1 MFVEAQLTK
10 SQYDVIRSKAK
21 DRFLSYKK
29 IQEAK
34 KECYPDKK
42 DFKVTET
49 GAEIDLQGLL
59 DHTVTQF
66 GMSTLYAW
74 IRFFECL
81 INLSYKLP
89 LQKWQARGAKNKEI
103 IDIRKH
109 ETRQKFKSE
118 LGLIIDKPKPGYGSS
133 NNGNTARRFFENAA
147 VSSEITGIDIE
158 VIKRFRTIL
167 RAMSSRYTIDLPR
180 FQAYTLE
187 SAHLFVEKYSW
198 YCMPPTIHKVLIH
211 GPIIIETALLPIGQ
225 LSEEAQEA
233 NNKMLKKYREG
244 YSRKISRDKTN
255 EDIINRLLISSDP
268 PITTNLNY
276 KISIMN
282 NNQIKV
288 NVNSNEE

>member
-1 MFVEAQLTK
+1 MFLFCFLILILTCCNQ
-10 SQYDVIRSKAK
+10 SQNNSDVIH
-21 DRFLSYKK
+21 
-29 IQEAK
+29 
-34 KECYPDKK
+34 
-42 DFKVTET
+42 DF
-49 GAEIDLQGLL
+49 LL
-59 DHTVTQF
+59 DRHDTGSLSIF
-66 GMSTLYAW
+66 IFLKHLGF
-74 IRFFECL
+74 ICL

-233 NNKMLKKYREG
+233 NNKIVNNVKEN
-244 YSRKISRDKTN
+244 KIEIFNRFTCHPIELNPNSPGS
-255 EDIINRLLISSDP
+255 IIS
-268 PITTNLNY
+268 
-276 KISIMN
+276 
-282 NNQIKV
+282 
-288 NVNSNEE
+288 